1 MTHNIALNFNTDLKF
16 KVVANTQPVVV
27 TRIAYSVEKAAFV
40 DIERTR
46 SIGFVDV
53 TFDDAS
59 EWIAHIDGE
68 RVYEQ
73 VTFDAVEV
81 ESPDGTR
88 AILWEVYSFSD
99 KGIEDDLEF
108 ENVPTADIP
117 DAIVDMLLEL

>member
-1 MTHNIALNFNTDLKF
+1 MTHNISLNFNTDLKF

-53 TFDDAS
+53 TFDDAT
-59 EWIAHIDGE
+59 EWIAQIDGA

-99 KGIEDDLEF
+99 KGIEDDLEI

>member
-1 MTHNIALNFNTDLKF
+1 MTHNITLNFNTDLKF
-16 KVVANTQPVVV
+16 KVVTITQPEVIS
-27 TRIAYSVEKAAFV
+27 RIAYSVEKSAFV

-46 SIGFVDV
+46 NIGFVDV
-53 TFDDAS
+53 SYDDSS
-59 EWIAHIDGE
+59 EWIADVDGV
-68 RVYEQ
+68 RGYEQ

-99 KGIEDDLEF
+99 FEDDLEI

-117 DAIVDMLLEL
+117 DPIVDMLL

>member
-53 TFDDAS
+53 AFDDAT
-59 EWIAHIDGE
+59 EWIAQIDGA
-68 RVYEQ
+68 RAYEQ

-99 KGIEDDLEF
+99 KGIEDDLEI

>member
-1 MTHNIALNFNTDLKF
+1 MTHSISLNFNTDLKF

-27 TRIAYSVEKAAFV
+27 THIAYSVEKAAFV

-46 SIGFVDV
+46 RIGFVDV
-53 TFDDAS
+53 TFDDAT
-59 EWIAHIDGE
+59 EWIAQIDGA

>member
-59 EWIAHIDGE
+59 EWIAQIDGA

-99 KGIEDDLEF
+99 KGFEDDLEI

>member
-27 TRIAYSVEKAAFV
+27 TRIAYSVDKAAFV

-59 EWIAHIDGE
+59 EWIAQIDGA

-99 KGIEDDLEF
+99 KGIEDDLEI

>member
-1 MTHNIALNFNTDLKF
+1 MTHNISLNFNTDLKF

-53 TFDDAS
+53 TFDDAT
-59 EWIAHIDGE
+59 EWIAQIDGA
-68 RVYEQ
+68 RAYEQ

-99 KGIEDDLEF
+99 KGIEDDLEI

>member
-1 MTHNIALNFNTDLKF
+1 MTHNITLNFNTDLKF
-16 KVVANTQPVVV
+16 KVVTITQPEVIS
-27 TRIAYSVEKAAFV
+27 RIAYSVEKSAFV

-53 TFDDAS
+53 TFDDES
-59 EWIAHIDGE
+59 EWVAEIDGA
-68 RVYEQ
+68 RAYEQ
-73 VTFDAVEV
+73 VTFDAVEI
-81 ESPDGTR
+81 ESPNGTR

-108 ENVPTADIP
+108 ENVATADIP

>member
-1 MTHNIALNFNTDLKF
+1 MTHNISLNFNTDLKF

-53 TFDDAS
+53 TFDDAT
-59 EWIAHIDGE
+59 EWVAQIDGA
-68 RVYEQ
+68 RAYEQ

-99 KGIEDDLEF
+99 KGIEDDLEI

>member
-59 EWIAHIDGE
+59 EWIAQIDGA

-99 KGIEDDLEF
+99 KGFEDDLEF

>member
-1 MTHNIALNFNTDLKF
+1 MTHNIALNYNTDLKF

-59 EWIAHIDGE
+59 EWIAQIDGA

-99 KGIEDDLEF
+99 KGIEDDLEI

>member
-1 MTHNIALNFNTDLKF
+1 MTHSIALNFNTDLTF
-16 KVVANTQPVVV
+16 ESRVETYPAVVSK
-27 TRIAYSVEKAAFV
+27 IAYSVEKAAFV

-53 TFDDAS
+53 TFDDAT
-59 EWIAHIDGE
+59 EWIAQIDGA

-99 KGIEDDLEF
+99 KGIEDDLEI

>member
-1 MTHNIALNFNTDLKF
+1 MTHNISLNFNTDLKF

-27 TRIAYSVEKAAFV
+27 TRIAYSVEKSAFV

-46 SIGFVDV
+46 NIGFVDV
-53 TFDDAS
+53 TFDDAT
-59 EWIAHIDGE
+59 EWIAQIDGA

>member
-1 MTHNIALNFNTDLKF
+1 MTHDITLNYDTDLKF
-16 KVVANTQPVVV
+16 KVVTITQPEVVS
-27 TRIAYSVEKAAFV
+27 RIAYSVEKSAFV

-46 SIGFVDV
+46 NIGFVDV
-53 TFDDAS
+53 SFDDAT
-59 EWIAHIDGE
+59 EWIAQIDGT
-68 RVYEQ
+68 RAYEQ

-108 ENVPTADIP
+108 ENVATADIP

>member
-1 MTHNIALNFNTDLKF
+1 MTHSISLNFNTDLKF

-59 EWIAHIDGE
+59 EWIAQIDGA

>member
-59 EWIAHIDGE
+59 EWIAQIDGA

>member
-46 SIGFVDV
+46 SIGYVDV

-59 EWIAHIDGE
+59 EWIAQIDGA

-99 KGIEDDLEF
+99 KGIEDDLEI

>member
-1 MTHNIALNFNTDLKF
+1 MTHNITLNFNTDLKF
-16 KVVANTQPVVV
+16 KVVAITQPEVIS
-27 TRIAYSVEKAAFV
+27 RIAYSVEKSAFV

-46 SIGFVDV
+46 NIGFVDV
-53 TFDDAS
+53 TLDDAS
-59 EWIAHIDGE
+59 EWIAEIDGA
-68 RVYEQ
+68 RAYEQ
-73 VTFDAVEV
+73 VTFDAVEI
-81 ESPDGTR
+81 ETPEGTR

>member
-99 KGIEDDLEF
+99 KGIEDDLEI

>member
-1 MTHNIALNFNTDLKF
+1 MITLNYNTDLKF
-16 KVVANTQPVVV
+16 KVVTITQPEVVS
-27 TRIAYSVEKAAFV
+27 RIAYSVEKSAFV

-53 TFDDAS
+53 TSDDAS
-59 EWIAHIDGE
+59 EWIADIDGA
-68 RVYEQ
+68 RAYGQ
-73 VTFDAVEV
+73 VTFDATEV